1 MQRHLAI
8 VPALN
13 ESESIAD
20 VVADLH
26 RHVPEFDVLVVDDG
40 STDDTARRAAAAG
53 AIVVSLPFNLGI
65 GGAVQTGY
73 RYAARN
79 GYETAI
85 QVDGDGQH
93 DAAHIRALLT
103 HLEEHPDVDMVV
115 GSRFLA
121 EGDGFQSSALRRV
134 GIKLFGSILSLFVRQ
149 KVSDPTSGFRMTGRR
164 GIALFASD
172 YPNDYPEVEAVL
184 MMHAHELR
192 SAEIPV
198 VMRERQGGASSITSW
213 KSFYYVFKVTLALV
227 VGFLR
232 AKPVRPLGRAV
243 AKDSA

>member
-1 MQRHLAI
+1 MQRHLVI

-26 RHVPEFDVLVVDDG
+26 RHVPDFDVLVVDDG
-40 STDDTARRAAAAG
+40 STDDTARVAAQAG
-53 AIVVSLPFNLGI
+53 AVVVSLPFNLGI

-73 RYAARN
+73 RYAARH

-93 DAAHIRALLT
+93 DAAHIRALLH
-103 HLEEHPDVDMVV
+103 HLETHPEVDMVV

-121 EGDGFQSSALRRV
+121 KAEAGDGYRSSAIRRV
-134 GIKLFGSILSLFVRQ
+134 GIRLFGSILSLFVRQ

-198 VMRERQGGASSITSW
+198 LMRKRQGGA
-213 KSFYYVFKVTLALV
+213 
-227 VGFLR
+227 
-232 AKPVRPLGRAV
+232 
-243 AKDSA
+243 